1 MYNLKDYY
9 FEDEKPLLTESYLL
23 TPILRVLNNRKDLK
37 ILDVG
42 CGNGSIANTLIDM
55 GYDVYGVDASHG
67 GIEFAN
73 KVNPNRFF
81 ITDFEKMTLPAG
93 MPIKKFDLII
103 STEVI
108 EHLYSPHAFMKF
120 CRICLKPDG
129 EILLSTPYHGYL
141 KNLVLSIT
149 NKLDDHFT
157 VHWEGGHIKFWS
169 RRTLRILLEMNGFK
183 PTGFYGC
190 GRFSYFWKSMI
201 MTGKLVA

>member
-9 FEDEKPLLTESYLL
+9 FEDEKPLLTEAYLFD
-23 TPILRVLNNRKDLK
+23 PILEILKNRKDIK

-42 CGNGSIANTLIDM
+42 CGNGSIANALIKM
-55 GYDVYGVDASHG
+55 GYDVYGVDASHV
-67 GIEFAN
+67 GIDLAN
-73 KVNPNRFF
+73 KVNNNRFF
-81 ITDFEKMTLPAG
+81 LCDFEKMKLPSE
-93 MPIKKFDLII
+93 MPIQKFDLII

-120 CRICLKPDG
+120 CRMCLHPNG

-141 KNLVLSIT
+141 KNLLLSLT

-169 RRTLRILLEMNGFK
+169 KRTLKILLEMNGFN
-183 PTGFYGC
+183 PTAFYGC

-201 MTGKLVA
+201 MTGKLN